1 MTAITKGLPHY
12 PALDGL
18 RGLAILLVVL
28 YHNFGFIPQSNFGW
42 LGVDL
47 FFVLSGFL
55 ITNILIAG
63 QNNPGFLKKFF
74 FRRILRIFP
83 LYYFVLIVFLL
94 ICPSFGFYKIEL
106 NYFVK
111 NQWWLWSYL
120 QNWLFSFYLTEDAKI
135 LTHFWSLAVEE
146 QFYIIWP
153 FVIILIKSPKRLF
166 FLMLSLLLLVII
178 TRSIIWLNKIEELN
192 YTTLYTFTRID
203 GICIGSMIALLMKF
217 KPKFIEN
224 NFTIIVLGLA
234 VLNFMFYF
242 LNQQNKQGYPYF
254 AFIGYTTFC
263 AMFGLLLHEIVTTKN
278 SSFVNRVFS
287 LRPLRFFGKISYGFY
302 IFHWPVYLMT
312 YILFYN
318 FLEKTVNT
326 SENYLRIGA
335 SLLSTVLAL
344 VISIISY
351 FSFERYFLKL
361 KLKLQ

>member
-1 MTAITKGLPHY
+1 
-12 PALDGL
+12 
-18 RGLAILLVVL
+18 
-28 YHNFGFIPQSNFGW
+28 
-42 LGVDL
+42 
-47 FFVLSGFL
+47 
-55 ITNILIAG
+55 
-63 QNNPGFLKKFF
+63 
-74 FRRILRIFP
+74 
-83 LYYFVLIVFLL
+83 
-94 ICPSFGFYKIEL
+94 
-106 NYFVK
+106 
-111 NQWWLWSYL
+111 
-120 QNWLFSFYLTEDAKI
+120 
-135 LTHFWSLAVEE
+135 
-146 QFYIIWP
+146 
-153 FVIILIKSPKRLF
+153 
-166 FLMLSLLLLVII
+166 MLSLLLLVII